1 MRKTIGLLLCLG
13 SLGLWAATARA
24 QSSVAS
30 LAPPVPAQSSAQVL
44 ATIIEDRRRGGG
56 GVLGAIVAIA
66 LVLLLGWF
74 LLNVLG
80 VLGDAAEEGAEINVP
95 EDVNVDVDGEG

>member
-1 MRKTIGLLLCLG
+1 MVEREIVTEHRPV
-13 SLGLWAATARA
+13 ATERE
-24 QSSVAS
+24 V
-30 LAPPVPAQSSAQVL
+30 VV
-44 ATIIEDRRRGGG
+44 DRRRGGG
-56 GVLGAIVAIA
+56 GLFGAIVAIA

-95 EDVNVDVDGEG
+95 ADVNVDIDGEG